1 MLRASGGRLELPI
14 GHELGHVGF
23 VTNNGCGGA
32 PWHKAQFRGLNVTA
46 TGASDKPSSQWSG
59 DEPGHSYHRSPA
71 SDHAGICCLTS
82 LGEGK
87 GVAGTLKSTLFTS
100 TDGKEW
106 RTAKMTKPW
115 VMPVVWNADR
125 LESYNVSSVHPFTIK
140 KSFSTDSV
148 SRTIVYT
155 VVACVFPKIP
165 GAIVR
170 AGPQLLIAADGAHAD
185 APGSLEHFRPARQR
199 TLPW

>member
-1 MLRASGGRLELPI
+1 MLRPSGGRLELPI

-32 PWHKAQFRGLNVTA
+32 PFRKAQFRGLNVTA

-59 DEPGHSYHRSPA
+59 DEPGHSYHRSLA
-71 SDHAGICCLTS
+71 SDHEGICCLTS

-87 GVAGTLKSTLFTS
+87 GVAGTLESTLFTS

-106 RTAKMTKPW
+106 RTARMAKPW
-115 VMPVVWNADR
+115 VMPVVWNANR

-148 SRTIVYT
+148 SRTIV
-155 VVACVFPKIP
+155 
-165 GAIVR
+165 
-170 AGPQLLIAADGAHAD
+170 
-185 APGSLEHFRPARQR
+185 
-199 TLPW
+199 